1 MKRLLIS
8 SLVVIALGF
17 AGTAAADN
25 YRGSG
30 HPPGIQ
36 KQLDRGKALPPGH
49 QKKFMKAHY
58 RRDHHDRH
66 HKHRDRRYRDSDHR
80 HHHRYHSRYDRRDY
94 RDKHRN
100 YRDRHDRY
108 RYRDG
113 YRTNLR
119 YDDHLP
125 PEHRVARIIRDTHA
139 LIEDSR
145 R

>member
-1 MKRLLIS
+1 MKKLMIS

-25 YRGSG
+25 YRGHG
-30 HPPGIQ
+30 LPPGIQ

-49 QKKFMKAHY
+49 QKNLMRAHY
-58 RRDHHDRH
+58 RRDHHERR
-66 HKHRDRRYRDSDHR
+66 HKHRDRRYRDRDHR
-80 HHHRYHSRYDRRDY
+80 HYHRHDRHDY
-94 RDKHRN
+94 RDRHRH
-100 YRDRHDRY
+100 YRDRHDHY

-139 LIEDSR
+139 LIEESR

>member
-8 SLVVIALGF
+8 SMMVIALGF
-17 AGTAAADN
+17 AGSAAADD
-25 YRGSG
+25 YRGFG

-36 KQLDRGKALPPGH
+36 KQLDRGKALPPGL
-49 QKKFMKAHY
+49 QKEFMQAHY
-58 RRDHHDRH
+58 RRDHYERH
-66 HKHRDRRYRDSDHR
+66 YKHRDRRYRDRDDR
-80 HHHRYHSRYDRRDY
+80 HHHRRHDRRDY
-94 RDKHRN
+94 RDKHRH
-100 YRDRHDRY
+100 YQDRHDHY

-113 YRTNLR
+113 YHTNLR

-139 LIEDSR
+139 LIEQSR